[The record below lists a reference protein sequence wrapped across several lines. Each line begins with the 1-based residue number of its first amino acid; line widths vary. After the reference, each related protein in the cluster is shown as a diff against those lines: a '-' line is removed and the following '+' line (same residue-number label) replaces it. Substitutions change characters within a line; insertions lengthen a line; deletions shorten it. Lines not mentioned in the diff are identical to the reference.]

1 MKSTTRKI
9 IDIIVYFFAFVG
21 FSFTLVFFAM
31 KLGLTKT
38 AGIIDSH
45 SNFVAQVGNEEII
58 KSNPTEEYSSY
69 PLGNWIK
76 SDEWKVLKKAMEKD
90 SSAINQVA
98 YVIDIPARIIAAQI
112 VAEQLRLFTS
122 ERDIFKQVFAPLAVL
137 GTQTQFSLGVTGI
150 KEETAKQIEDHLKDP
165 SSQYYLGDSYAHLLD
180 YPEGASGAQRIA
192 RLSNIRD
199 HYYSYLYT
207 ALYIKQI
214 EKQWRGALYP
224 IENRPEIIS
233 TLFNL
238 GFSKSVPNPNPQI
251 GGASLSINGEG
262 YSFGGLAGEFY
273 YSNELTDIF
282 PKN

>member
-1 MKSTTRKI
+1 MKSTFRKI
-9 IDIIVYFFAFVG
+9 IDIIVYLFAFVG
-21 FSFTLVFFAM
+21 FSFTAVFFAM

-38 AGIIDSH
+38 QSVIDSH
-45 SNFVAQVGNEEII
+45 SNFVAQIKSEEII
-58 KSNPTEEYSSY
+58 KSNPEEEYSSY
-69 PLGNWIK
+69 SLGNWVK
-76 SDEWKVLKKAMEKD
+76 TEEWKVLEKAIEKD
-90 SSAINQVA
+90 APTINQVA

-150 KEETAKQIEDHLKDP
+150 KEETAKQVEDHLKDAK
-165 SSQYYLGDSYAHLLD
+165 SIFYLGDSYAHLLD
-180 YPEGASGAQRIA
+180 YPEGESGYLRIA

-214 EKQWRGALYP
+214 EKQWRNSLYP

-238 GFSKSVPNPNPQI
+238 GFSKSSPNPNPQI
-251 GGASLSINGEG
+251 GGALLSINGEN